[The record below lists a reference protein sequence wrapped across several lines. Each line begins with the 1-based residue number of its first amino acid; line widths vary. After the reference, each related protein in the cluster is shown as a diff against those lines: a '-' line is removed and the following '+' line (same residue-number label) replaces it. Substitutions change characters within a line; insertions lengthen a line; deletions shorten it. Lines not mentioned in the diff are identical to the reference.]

1 VLQTTSERA
10 KLVCAAAGRQP
21 AAAASSFY
29 FCWMS
34 FSAAPTPAFAYF
46 DNAATTPLDSEVL
59 EAMLPFLTQHHGNP
73 SSLHGPGRQVRAA
86 IENAR
91 KTVAHLIN
99 AAPAE
104 ISFTSGGTEA
114 DNYAAFGSIR
124 TLGLKHAITSKLE
137 HHAVLHPL
145 QALATGGEIELH
157 YLKHDAQGKFDLGHL
172 AELLAA
178 QPRAF
183 VSLMHANNE
192 IGNLNDI
199 AAIGA
204 LCARHDAVFHT
215 DTVQTMGHYR
225 HDVQQLKTHFLV
237 GSAHKF
243 HGPKGV
249 GFLYTRSGTRV
260 SPLIYGGAQERNVRS
275 GTENVYGIVG
285 LAKAL
290 EIAIRDLAAHQAH
303 VQALKTRFIEKLRA
317 EVDDVRFNG
326 LSEHADQSL
335 YTVLSVSL
343 PPSPITEMLLFNLD
357 IGKVAASGGSA
368 CSSGAQAGSH
378 VLEALGADPER
389 GTVRFSMS
397 KMNTAAEVDYAV
409 EQLAKLYRPVA
420 A

>member
-1 VLQTTSERA
+1 MHV
-10 KLVCAAAGRQP
+10 
-21 AAAASSFY
+21 
-29 FCWMS
+29 
-34 FSAAPTPAFAYF
+34 YF
-46 DNAATTPLDSEVL
+46 DNAATTPLDPEVL
-59 EAMLPFLTQHHGNP
+59 EAMLPFLAQHYGNP

-104 ISFTSGGTEA
+104 ISFSSGGTEA
-114 DNYAAFGSIR
+114 NNYAAFGSIR
-124 TLGLKHAITSKLE
+124 TLNIKRAITSRLE

-145 QALATGGEIELH
+145 QVLAKNGEIELH
-157 YLKHDAQGKFDLGHL
+157 YLGHDQHGSLDLAHL
-172 AELLAA
+172 EALLAG
-178 QPRAF
+178 QPRTF

-199 AAIGA
+199 AGIGRI
-204 LCARHDAVFHT
+204 CAQHEAVFHT

-225 HDVQQLKTHFLV
+225 HDVQRLQNHFLV

-260 SPLIYGGAQERNVRS
+260 NPLIHGGAQERNVRS

-290 EIAIRDLAAHQAH
+290 EIAVRDLAAHQTH
-303 VQALKTRFIEKLRA
+303 VQGLKDRFIARLRA
-317 EVDDVRFNG
+317 DIEDVQFNG
-326 LSEHADQSL
+326 LSATADQSL

-343 PPSPITEMLLFNLD
+343 PPSAITEMLLFNLD

-378 VLEALGADPER
+378 VLEALGCDPER

-397 KMNTAAEVDYAV
+397 KMNTEAEVDYAA
-409 EQLAKLYRPVA
+409 EQLARLYQRVLS
-420 A
+420 

>member
-1 VLQTTSERA
+1 
-10 KLVCAAAGRQP
+10 
-21 AAAASSFY
+21 
-29 FCWMS
+29 MH
-34 FSAAPTPAFAYF
+34 AYF
-46 DNAATTPLDSEVL
+46 DNAATTPLDPEVL
-59 EAMLPFLTQHHGNP
+59 DAMLPFLSQHYGNP

-91 KTVAHLIN
+91 KTVAHLLN

-114 DNYAAFGSIR
+114 NNYAAFGSIR
-124 TLGLKHAITSKLE
+124 TLGLRCAVTSRLE

-145 QALATGGEIELH
+145 QVLAKAGEIELH
-157 YLKHDAQGKFDLGHL
+157 YLRHDAQGAFDLDHL
-172 AELLAA
+172 EELLAG

-199 AAIGA
+199 EAIGA
-204 LCARHDAVFHT
+204 ICARHEAVFHT
-215 DTVQTMGHYR
+215 DTVQTVGHYR
-225 HDVQQLKTHFLV
+225 HDVQRLQTHFLV

-249 GFLYTRSGTRV
+249 GFLYTRSGLRV
-260 SPLIYGGAQERNVRS
+260 APLIHGGAQERNVRS

-290 EIAIRDLAAHQAH
+290 EIAVRDLAAHQAH
-303 VQALKTRFIEKLRA
+303 VLGLKQRFIARLRA
-317 EVDDVRFNG
+317 EIEDVQFNG
-326 LSEHADQSL
+326 LSAQVDQSL

-343 PPSPITEMLLFNLD
+343 PPSAISEMLLFNLD

-378 VLEALGADPER
+378 VLEALGGNPER
-389 GTVRFSMS
+389 ATVRFSMS
-397 KMNTAAEVDYAV
+397 KMNTEAEVDFAV
-409 EQLAKLYRPVA
+409 ETLAKLYQRVLS
-420 A
+420 

>member
-1 VLQTTSERA
+1 VSGKLPSFVLCINKPPDAPTFG
-10 KLVCAAAGRQP
+10 GRLLFMTP
-21 AAAASSFY
+21 TAAS
-29 FCWMS
+29 
-34 FSAAPTPAFAYF
+34 APSYVYF
-46 DNAATTPLDSEVL
+46 DNAATTPLDPEVL
-59 EAMLPFLTQHHGNP
+59 EAMLPFLQQHYGNP

-91 KTVAHLIN
+91 KTVAHLLN

-114 DNYAAFGSIR
+114 DNYAAFGSVR
-124 TLGLKHAITSKLE
+124 SLGIKRAITSKLE

-145 QALATGGEIELH
+145 QALAKRGEIELD
-157 YLKHDAQGKFDLGHL
+157 YVKHDALGQLDLAHL
-172 AELLAA
+172 EQLLAS
-178 QPRAF
+178 QPRTF
-183 VSLMHANNE
+183 VSVMHANNE

-199 AAIGA
+199 QAIGD
-204 LCARHDAVFHT
+204 LCAAHDAVFHT

-225 HDVQQLKTHFLV
+225 HDVQQLKNHFLV

-249 GFLYTRSGTRV
+249 GFLYTRNGLQV
-260 SPLIYGGAQERNVRS
+260 GPLIHGGAQERNVRS

-290 EIAIRDLAAHQAH
+290 EIAIRDLDAHQAH
-303 VQALKTRFIEKLRA
+303 VQGLKDRFIAKLRT
-317 EVDDVRFNG
+317 EIDDVQFNG
-326 LSEHADQSL
+326 CSAVADKSL

-343 PPSPITEMLLFNLD
+343 PASAISEMLLFNLD
-357 IGKVAASGGSA
+357 ISKVAASGGSA

-378 VLEALGADPER
+378 VLEALGCDPER
-389 GTVRFSMS
+389 ATVRFSMS

-409 EQLAKLYRPVA
+409 EQLAKLYRPVVA
-420 A
+420 

>member
-1 VLQTTSERA
+1 MTQTTPS
-10 KLVCAAAGRQP
+10 
-21 AAAASSFY
+21 
-29 FCWMS
+29 
-34 FSAAPTPAFAYF
+34 TPPFVYF
-46 DNAATTPLDSEVL
+46 DNAATTPLDPEVL
-59 EAMLPFLTQHHGNP
+59 AAMLPFLSQHYGNP

-91 KTVAHLIN
+91 KTVAHLLN

-104 ISFTSGGTEA
+104 IIFTSGGTEA
-114 DNYAAFGSIR
+114 DNYAAFGSVR
-124 TLGLKHAITSKLE
+124 TLGLKHAITSPLE

-145 QALATGGEIELH
+145 QALAKAGEVELH
-157 YLKHDAQGKFDLGHL
+157 YLRHDEQGTLDLSHL
-172 AELLAA
+172 EELLAS
-178 QPRAF
+178 QSRTF
-183 VSLMHANNE
+183 VSLMQANNE

-199 AAIGA
+199 VAIGEI
-204 LCARHDAVFHT
+204 CARHNAVFHT

-225 HDVQQLKTHFLV
+225 HDVQQLKNHFLV

-249 GFLYTRSGTRV
+249 GFIYTRSGTQV
-260 SPLIYGGAQERNVRS
+260 SPLIHGGAQERNVRS

-317 EVDDVRFNG
+317 EIDDVQFNG
-326 LSEHADQSL
+326 CSAVADKSL

-343 PPSPITEMLLFNLD
+343 PPSAISEMLLFNLD
-357 IGKVAASGGSA
+357 ISKVAASGGSA
-368 CSSGAQAGSH
+368 CTSGAQAGSH
-378 VLEALGADPER
+378 VLEALGCDPDR
-389 GTVRFSMS
+389 ATVRFSMS
-397 KMNTAAEVDYAV
+397 KMNTADEVDYAV
-409 EQLAKLYRPVA
+409 KTLAKLYRPVA